1 MPGMIF
7 LLIAWMIWIY
17 STFMMD
23 KKSTYRWPIALFAL
37 LFIILK
43 SFSIRFYFF
52 HISGPSI
59 LILII
64 CYFLASKLSFKKQL
78 HLLFSVFTLMLGYA
92 GFLLFEMYDP
102 IWMFMDRVVLIS
114 FTLFIFGYVLYSSSI
129 LTRILLICL
138 GTLQGD
144 IVFAS
149 YLSKWD
155 MPYLIGSME
164 YLDIISIII
173 FSNLLFHFISN
184 ATTIPRMKGNKKIS
198 H

>member
-1 MPGMIF
+1 MQGMIF
-7 LLIAWMIWIY
+7 LLIAWVIWIY
-17 STFMMD
+17 ATFMMD
-23 KKSTYRWPIALFAL
+23 KKSTYRWPIASCAL
-37 LFIILK
+37 LLIILK
-43 SFSIRFYFF
+43 PLTIRFYFL
-52 HISGPSI
+52 HISGSSL

-64 CYFLASKLSFKKQL
+64 CYYLSSKLPFKKQL
-78 HLLFSVFTLMLGYA
+78 HLLFSVFTLMVGYA

-102 IWMFMDRVVLIS
+102 IWMFMDRVVLTS
-114 FTLFIFGYVLYSSSI
+114 FTLFIFGYFLYSSSV

-173 FSNLLFHFISN
+173 ISNLLFHFISN
-184 ATTIPRMKGNKKIS
+184 LTAITRIKGNKKIS
-198 H
+198 Q